1 MPNAA
6 KNRILSQGER
16 IDRAVDEFNHG
27 SYLDTKNKNQFF
39 SMERQVCN
47 TKDAKKYS

>member
-16 IDRAVDEFNHG
+16 IDRAVDQFNQAN
-27 SYLDTKNKNQFF
+27 YLDTKNKNQFF
-39 SMERQVCN
+39 ALAGKVCN
-47 TKDAKKYS
+47 TKYAKKYS